1 MTSIAISSGHAKY
14 CRGASGYLDEVDC
27 ARAVVEEVAKHYRA
41 AGHDVS
47 VFHDNTSTTQ
57 NANLN
62 AIVNWHNARKRDYD
76 ISCHFNAY
84 KTTQSPMG
92 CEVLYYS
99 QQALADKTSKAIAA
113 AGGFINRG
121 PKKRTDLAFLNR
133 TQMPAILLE
142 VCFVDSSRDA
152 ELYRSNFVAICRAIA
167 EVTGGVPIP
176 TPQPPEPEPEPPEP
190 EPGPIPPAEQMVS
203 ISITAPPGVIVN
215 VTQSVTGVPGLDV
228 LVPAEVGAG

>member
-1 MTSIAISSGHAKY
+1 MKICISSGHGKY
-14 CRGASGYLDEVDC
+14 IRGASGYLDEVDC
-27 ARAVVEEVAKHYRA
+27 ARAVVEEVAKCYRA
-41 AGHDVS
+41 AGVE
-47 VFHDNTSTTQ
+47 VETFHDNTSTTQ

-99 QQALADKTSKAIAA
+99 QQSLADKTSKAICS

-121 PKKRTDLAFLNR
+121 PKKRTDLFFLKNCR
-133 TQMPAILLE
+133 MPAILLE

-176 TPQPPEPEPEPPEP
+176 APKPPEPEPPEP
-190 EPGPIPPAEQMVS
+190 EPGPIPPAEQVVS
-203 ISITAPPGVIVN
+203 ISITAPPGVIVS
-215 VTQSVTGVPGLDV
+215 VTQAVTGVPGLDV
-228 LVPAEVGAG
+228 LVPAEVGAV